1 MVKPTPRLLIV
12 DDDRDLAGML
22 LEILELEGYA
32 VDIAT
37 DGEAALQQV
46 HAAPPDLL
54 ILDVMLPGIDGFEV
68 LKRLRK
74 NFDLPVIMLTARG
87 DESER
92 IHGLVSGADD
102 YIPKPFNP
110 IELAARI
117 HNVLRRS
124 VPTEQPR
131 EELTAGPITL
141 NRKQRK
147 LFLHDTEVKL
157 TAAELRVL
165 EQLMQR
171 SGEVL
176 SRAHLTELALNRPLE
191 AYDRSIDTLISK
203 MRKKLADAGLT
214 GNCIRSLRGHG
225 YVFDMDSDAS

>member
-22 LEILELEGYA
+22 LEILELEGYV

-37 DGEAALQQV
+37 DGEAALRQV
-46 HAAPPDLL
+46 HELPPDLI

-102 YIPKPFNP
+102 YIPKPFSP

-124 VPTEQPR
+124 TPTGQPL
-131 EELTAGPITL
+131 EKLTAGPITL
-141 NRKQRK
+141 DRKRRK

-203 MRKKLADAGLT
+203 MRKKLADAGLA

-225 YVFDMDSDAS
+225 YVFDVDAETS